1 MQPRK
6 RIFYLLLIN
15 VNSHILLLAKSLQS
29 CPTLCNSLDCS
40 LPSSS
45 VHGILQ
51 AGILEWLPFPSPG
64 DLLDPGIKPRSSVS
78 PALAEGF
85 FTTSATW
92 KAHVSLVALVL
103 DSLGLEDGGWMMGR
117 ITSFFSSFFIFPPV
131 TFPSPSNPAPSSQH
145 SPSFSPL
152 CYVLRKEVI
161 GDCDTHFIF
170 IHPAR

>member
-103 DSLGLEDGGWMMGR
+103 DSLGLEDGGWMMVGR
-117 ITSFFSSFFIFPPV
+117 ITSFFFSFFILSSLLSPFLAPAIQPPLHSTLHLSLLYV
-131 TFPSPSNPAPSSQH
+131 TF
-145 SPSFSPL
+145 FG
-152 CYVLRKEVI
+152 RK
-161 GDCDTHFIF
+161 
-170 IHPAR
+170 